1 MLTKN
6 CITLTVLIHINFI
19 MKKNLTDVMTLDP
32 APLKHPNIRGKR
44 ITIDSV
50 LYVLKMADDPA
61 GATLNKLAR
70 KRYGNYRDA
79 STVINR
85 LVQCGMIVERITR
98 DERQIPRVS
107 FAITERGRMA
117 LSVFESW

>member
-1 MLTKN
+1 MY
-6 CITLTVLIHINFI
+6 FI
-19 MKKNLTDVMTLDP
+19 SVMTLDSA
-32 APLKHPNIRGKR
+32 APVVASKKNSVRGKR

-50 LYVLKMADDPA
+50 LYVLRMAEDPS

-98 DERQIPRVS
+98 DERQIPRIS
-107 FAITERGRMA
+107 FSITEKGQAA
-117 LSVFESW
+117 LRVFEGW

>member
-1 MLTKN
+1 M
-6 CITLTVLIHINFI
+6 
-19 MKKNLTDVMTLDP
+19 MTLDSVA
-32 APLKHPNIRGKR
+32 APRAKHSARGKR

-50 LYVLKMADDPA
+50 LYVLRMAEDPA

-85 LVQCGMIVERITR
+85 LVQCGMIVERIVR

-107 FAITERGRMA
+107 FATTEKGKAA
-117 LSVFESW
+117 LHVFEGW

>member
-1 MLTKN
+1 MPMASS
-6 CITLTVLIHINFI
+6 I
-19 MKKNLTDVMTLDP
+19 MSESVSKKQVV
-32 APLKHPNIRGKR
+32 RGKR

-50 LYVLKMADDPA
+50 LYVLMMAAEPE

-79 STVINR
+79 SAVINR

-98 DERQIPRVS
+98 DEHQVPRVS
-107 FAITERGRMA
+107 FGITEKGRAA
-117 LSVFESW
+117 LHVFEEW

>member
-1 MLTKN
+1 
-6 CITLTVLIHINFI
+6 
-19 MKKNLTDVMTLDP
+19 MTLDYAAPP
-32 APLKHPNIRGKR
+32 AGTGKKHSTRGKR

-50 LYVLKMADDPA
+50 LYVLRMAEDPA

-70 KRYGNYRDA
+70 TRYGNYRDA

-85 LVQCGMIVERITR
+85 LVQCGMIAECITR

-107 FAITERGRMA
+107 FAITEKGRA
-117 LSVFESW
+117 AVHVFEDW

>member
-1 MLTKN
+1 
-6 CITLTVLIHINFI
+6 
-19 MKKNLTDVMTLDP
+19 MKKYLLHVMTLNSAVP
-32 APLKHPNIRGKR
+32 ARGEKHFARGKR

-50 LYVLKMADDPA
+50 LYVLRMAEDPA
-61 GATLNKLAR
+61 GVTLNKLAR

-85 LVQCGMIVERITR
+85 LIQCSMIVERIIR

-107 FAITERGRMA
+107 FALTEKGRA
-117 LSVFESW
+117 VLQIFEGW

>member
-1 MLTKN
+1 M
-6 CITLTVLIHINFI
+6 TVN
-19 MKKNLTDVMTLDP
+19 P
-32 APLKHPNIRGKR
+32 AAQAGMNGKRFIRGKR
-44 ITIDSV
+44 ITIDSI
-50 LYVLKMADDPA
+50 LYVLRIAQEPG

-85 LVQCGMIVERITR
+85 LVQCGMIVECIMR

-107 FAITERGRMA
+107 FSITEKGRA
-117 LSVFESW
+117 VLQVFEEW

>member
-1 MLTKN
+1 
-6 CITLTVLIHINFI
+6 
-19 MKKNLTDVMTLDP
+19 MTLDP
-32 APLKHPNIRGKR
+32 AAPTVVGKKSFPRGKR

-50 LYVLKMADDPA
+50 LYVLRMAEDPA

-70 KRYGNYRDA
+70 MRYGNYRDA

-85 LVQCGMIVERITR
+85 LVQCGMVMERITR

-107 FAITERGRMA
+107 FSITEKGQAA
-117 LSVFESW
+117 LRVFEGW

>member
-1 MLTKN
+1 MFA
-6 CITLTVLIHINFI
+6 IHA
-19 MKKNLTDVMTLDP
+19 MTLNSA
-32 APLKHPNIRGKR
+32 APTEAGKKHSARGKR

-50 LYVLKMADDPA
+50 LYVLKMSEDPA

-107 FAITERGRMA
+107 FSITEKGQAA
-117 LSVFESW
+117 LRVFEGW

>member
-1 MLTKN
+1 
-6 CITLTVLIHINFI
+6 
-19 MKKNLTDVMTLDP
+19 MTLNSAAPP
-32 APLKHPNIRGKR
+32 AGASKKPSVRGKR
-44 ITIDSV
+44 ITIVSV
-50 LYVLKMADDPA
+50 LYVLRMAEDPA

-85 LVQCGMIVERITR
+85 LVLCGMIIERITR

-107 FAITERGRMA
+107 FSITEKGQAA
-117 LSVFESW
+117 LRVFEGW

>member
-1 MLTKN
+1 MTAD
-6 CITLTVLIHINFI
+6 
-19 MKKNLTDVMTLDP
+19 TDP
-32 APLKHPNIRGKR
+32 GIEKHRTRGKR

-50 LYVLKMADDPA
+50 LYVLRMAEDPA

-85 LVQCGMIVERITR
+85 LVHCGMVVERIVR

-107 FAITERGRMA
+107 FAITDKGKAA
-117 LSVFESW
+117 LHVFEGW

>member
-1 MLTKN
+1 MT
-6 CITLTVLIHINFI
+6 IDSAAPPVGAG
-19 MKKNLTDVMTLDP
+19 KKNS
-32 APLKHPNIRGKR
+32 ARGKR

-50 LYVLKMADDPA
+50 LYVLRMAEDPA
-61 GATLNKLAR
+61 GATLNKLAK

-85 LVQCGMIVERITR
+85 LVQCGMVIEHIAR

-107 FAITERGRMA
+107 FAITEKGQAA
-117 LSVFESW
+117 LRVFESW

>member
-1 MLTKN
+1 
-6 CITLTVLIHINFI
+6 
-19 MKKNLTDVMTLDP
+19 MTLDS
-32 APLKHPNIRGKR
+32 AASHAATRGRHSARGKR

-50 LYVLKMADDPA
+50 LYVLRMADDPE

-79 STVINR
+79 SIVINR
-85 LVQCGMIVERITR
+85 LVQCGMIIERITR

-107 FAITERGRMA
+107 FEITEKGQAA
-117 LSVFESW
+117 LRVFEGW

>member
-1 MLTKN
+1 MKN
-6 CITLTVLIHINFI
+6 VFLHI
-19 MKKNLTDVMTLDP
+19 MTLDSAAP
-32 APLKHPNIRGKR
+32 AAKAVAKRSMRGKR

-50 LYVLKMADDPA
+50 LYVLRMADDPA
-61 GATLNKLAR
+61 GVTLNKLAR

-85 LVQCGMIVERITR
+85 LVHCGMIVECITR

-107 FAITERGRMA
+107 FTITEKGRTA
-117 LSVFESW
+117 LNVFEGW